1 MSHDLEKLREQ
12 IDGSVYKERKF
23 TEKEMKKLFQTVRS
37 KEKRISWIPQTL
49 TIIFTSAFLGIGG
62 LYLHDHLLEG
72 EDEAVEQAA
81 TADFVPPSEAINSPE
96 WKTIQ
101 PTEIQM
107 ADYIGN
113 VQYMKDAEFLADL
126 RGPVMTSKSNG
137 EDTLRVHRYTSGAD
151 TSSHLLIEQWQT
163 DSGSPE
169 WLEKQIEQLE
179 TKEILKI
186 GETTAYLQN
195 DSGMNIGFFSAGKL
209 TFFVSGEADVISLA
223 EVQQILEHTIKGED
237 FSKMMEYEGGA
248 Q

>member
-49 TIIFTSAFLGIGG
+49 TVIFTSAFLGIGG
-62 LYLHDHLLEG
+62 LYLHDHLLEDEG
-72 EDEAVEQAA
+72 EAVEQAA
-81 TADFVPPSEAINSPE
+81 TAGFVPPSEDINSPE

-137 EDTLRVHRYTSGAD
+137 EDTMRVHRYTAGAD
-151 TSSHLLIEQWQT
+151 SSSHLIIEQWQT
-163 DSGSPE
+163 TSGSPE
-169 WLEKQIEQLE
+169 WLEKQMEQLE
-179 TKEILKI
+179 TKESVEI
-186 GETTAYLQN
+186 GETTIYLQK
-195 DSGMNIGFFSAGKL
+195 DGDMNIGFFSAGKL
-209 TFFVSGEADVISLA
+209 AFYVSGDEEIISS
-223 EVQQILEHTIKGED
+223 EEIEQILEHTIKGKD
-237 FSKMMEYEGGA
+237 FSNMLDYEGGT